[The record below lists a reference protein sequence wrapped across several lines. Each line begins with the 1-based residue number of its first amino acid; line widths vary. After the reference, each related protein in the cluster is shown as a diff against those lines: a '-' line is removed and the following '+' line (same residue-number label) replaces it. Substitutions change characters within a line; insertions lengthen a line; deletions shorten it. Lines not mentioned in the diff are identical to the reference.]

1 MCRKWL
7 SLPIELMK
15 EYDIKP
21 ILCKNCGYYKLPL
34 LLHVG
39 ENEIGE
45 YVCYL
50 CKKDVVCRPIC
61 KKCKIA
67 CL

>member
-45 YVCYL
+45 YDCYL
-50 CKKDVVCRPIC
+50 CKKDVVFRPIC